1 MQISGVGGIWPA
13 TLTPFTPD
21 GRVDPDALAAHVRD
35 VAGTPGVR
43 AVVVNGHAGEATSLD
58 RSERADVVRIAVRAA
73 GPVPVVAGVLAD
85 DTRYACAL
93 ARDAAQAGAAAL
105 LLFPPAV
112 FAQGAGLRPDMAR
125 RFVREVAA
133 ASDLP
138 IVLFQLSRSSGLA
151 FSTEALAQLCAE
163 VPAIVAVKEG
173 SDVPELYEDNLRALH
188 ALPRP
193 VTLLSSSN
201 SWLFA
206 SLVYGADGVLTGLGS
221 VAAGLLVALHDAVSR
236 SDLAAARAVNDRLV
250 PLCRAFY
257 RAPYL
262 DAHNRMKTALHLLG
276 KLPHPDPRSPLL
288 PVPAD
293 EVAHISAA
301 LVASGLLHDNG
312 ASSSPSH

>member
-1 MQISGVGGIWPA
+1 MHISGVGGIWPA
-13 TLTPFTPD
+13 TLTPFAPD
-21 GRVDPDALAAHVRD
+21 GRVDDDALAAHVRD

-58 RSERADVVRIAVRAA
+58 RAERAQVVRVAVSAA
-73 GPVPVVAGVLAD
+73 GEVPVVAGVVAD

-93 ARDAAQAGAAAL
+93 ARDAAQAGASAL

-112 FAQGAGLRPDMAR
+112 FAQGAAARPDMAR
-125 RFVREVAA
+125 RFVSEVAA
-133 ASDLP
+133 ASSLP
-138 IVLFQLSRSSGLA
+138 IVLFQLSRASGLA
-151 FSTEALAQLCAE
+151 FSTDTLVQLCTE

-173 SDVPELYEDNLRALH
+173 SDIPEFYEDNLRALR

-206 SLVYGADGVLTGLGS
+206 SLAYGVDGILSGLGS
-221 VAAGLLVALHDAVSR
+221 VAAGLLVALHEAVAR
-236 SDLAAARAVNDRLV
+236 SDLAAARAINERLV

-276 KLPHPDPRSPLL
+276 RLPHPDPRPPLL

-293 EVAHISAA
+293 DTARIRAA
-301 LVASGLLHDNG
+301 LLASGLLDADHPF
-312 ASSSPSH
+312 STH